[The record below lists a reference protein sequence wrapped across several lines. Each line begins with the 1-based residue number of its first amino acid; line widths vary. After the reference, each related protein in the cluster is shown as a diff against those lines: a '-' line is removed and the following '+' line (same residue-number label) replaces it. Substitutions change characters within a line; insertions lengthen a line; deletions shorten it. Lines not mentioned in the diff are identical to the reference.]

1 MRNQIIY
8 YWKVSLCRGQVA
20 VPFQVMLGRWLK
32 DRAEGFTYI
41 LTHRWHNRLQSGF
54 DVLLNVKQ
62 LNKKLEI
69 ACQFLSPTEN
79 RFRCYCVENHLKV
92 SFQSMKLIVG
102 WENHDWVL
110 CLGWCAFIFE
120 KHFLPFSQFI
130 HVASLV
136 CILIVVFLE
145 QEYSNRHKYV
155 EGWETGRE
163 AQGPGRSGV
172 STGRGEANYCQHSDT
187 ASTLGGS
194 LMVYHLSPVLSQ
206 KLQPREH
213 PLDGKG

>member
-1 MRNQIIY
+1 MKQRKITCFNEEPDNLLLEGIPLQRTGGS
-8 YWKVSLCRGQVA
+8 SLPGNV
-20 VPFQVMLGRWLK
+20 GRWLK

-41 LTHRWHNRLQSGF
+41 LTHRWHNRLQSRF

-155 EGWETGRE
+155 EGWGDWARSSRTG
-163 AQGPGRSGV
+163 QKWGFHWQGRSQLLL
-172 STGRGEANYCQHSDT
+172 AQ
-187 ASTLGGS
+187 
-194 LMVYHLSPVLSQ
+194 
-206 KLQPREH
+206 
-213 PLDGKG
+213 